1 MLPIGGNSGG
11 GNATEYK
18 LIAFALTIIVF
29 TPIMF
34 TLFVPQ
40 IDDRDVAW
48 EDEIKSIEQQY
59 YNQTGTTSNAEK
71 NIWTLTGIYTPYEGG
86 TFGYTDDGWMFGTK
100 IRYNAPSQYSSTLAF
115 PGKLEATQA
124 DNGLWYYTSVP
135 ENMTGITVAPTDSAG
150 KITST
155 NGATVYSNV
164 SFDRSHK
171 SDVFFTSSTKTETD
185 GHYYYNFSG
194 YRYVFQP
201 LSDYKTLAGGNTV
214 QVKATSTSLS
224 LIWYEYATLSGIAGQ
239 LAISG
244 SDYGVSYLTS
254 ADIVRAFNSSNY
266 TSTFDMTFNSVQM
279 HLAIRLD
286 PSRLSAGYTIEQCY
300 NQGFWSVMV
309 YSDAVAESMSSPS
322 YEFSASNILDTLIS
336 LFTFKIADEYDIDGW
351 LGLFASMMV
360 TAPLYIALLYVCINH
375 PELWALV
382 LILAAIQAIVSVI
395 DKVGDWWPL

>member
-59 YNQTGTTSNAEK
+59 YNQTGISSSSEK
-71 NIWTLTGIYTPYEGG
+71 NIWTLTGIYTPYEGN
-86 TFGYTDDGWMFGTK
+86 TFGYTDDGWIYGT
-100 IRYNAPSQYSSTLAF
+100 RVLTDSPSQYRNTTQF
-115 PGKLEATQA
+115 PGNLSVAQA

-135 ENMTGITVAPTDSAG
+135 NNMTGITLATYEG
-150 KITST
+150 NKLKTE
-155 NGATVYSNV
+155 GATVYSSV
-164 SFDRSHK
+164 SFNEDFK
-171 SDVFFTSSTKTETD
+171 SDVFFTTSSRGEQE
-185 GHYYYNFSG
+185 GHYYYQFTG
-194 YRYVFQP
+194 HRYVFQP

-214 QVKATSTSLS
+214 QVKSSSTSLS
-224 LIWYEYATLSGIAGQ
+224 LIWYQYATLSGIAGQ

-254 ADIVRAFNSSNY
+254 SDIVRAFNSSNY

-279 HLAIRLD
+279 HLSVRLD
-286 PSRLSAGYTIEQCY
+286 PSRLSAGLSIAECY
-300 NQGFWSVMV
+300 DGGFWSVMV

-382 LILAAIQAIVSVI
+382 LILAAIQTLVSVV
-395 DKVGDWWPL
+395 DKVGDWWPF